1 MLRTET
7 HAMCHQARPA
17 TTEGHAPLSP
27 GHLPYPGCSH
37 KHGIGLCGH
46 VQNVGPHLA
55 AVTNGHETS
64 QIGLNTKHN
73 IIISIILLYHLV

>member
-27 GHLPYPGCSH
+27 GHLPYWGCSH
-37 KHGIGLCGH
+37 KHGTCGH
-46 VQNVGPHLA
+46 VQNVSPHLA
-55 AVTNGHETS
+55 AITYGHETS
-64 QIGLNTKHN
+64 QINTKHN
-73 IIISIILLYHLV
+73 IPYLDYFTLSHCISL